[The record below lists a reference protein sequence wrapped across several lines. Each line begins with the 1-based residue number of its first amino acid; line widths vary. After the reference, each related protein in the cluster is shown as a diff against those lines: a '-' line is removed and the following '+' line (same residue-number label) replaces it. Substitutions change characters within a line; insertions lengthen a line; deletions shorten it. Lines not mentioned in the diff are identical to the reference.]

1 MIWPCVLWPTRL
13 VVSPKRIDDAGKVDA
28 DGAVG
33 VLWPAAG
40 DGLGDG
46 QVLGQRH
53 LGTAGSTSELELVPD
68 ELRVQPLKQPDRD
81 GLPGDH
87 PDLPVQLPV
96 EFGVLQRIRLSD
108 RAPQVF
114 RQLAQLGGLVV
125 GDPFRR
131 LGRAERLKGHPA
143 LGDRDGLFGG
153 DDPHPR
159 APVRD
164 PLDQPVSGEIKQ
176 RGPQRLPGHPER
188 PGQLLLN
195 KPLTRREIPAE
206 DGLPQHPEGMHP
218 SRLPS
223 QGRAGCSYSHTSTLR
238 ISAVD
243 CQQSRDA
250 APPPRVA
257 P

>member
-1 MIWPCVLWPTRL
+1 MIWPCVLWPTRR
-13 VVSPKRIDDAGKVDA
+13 VVSPKRVDDAGKVDA

-108 RAPQVF
+108 RAPEVF

-143 LGDRDGLFGG
+143 LGDGDGLFGRYDTDPGAAIG
-153 DDPHPR
+153 DP
-159 APVRD
+159 
-164 PLDQPVSGEIKQ
+164 
-176 RGPQRLPGHPER
+176 
-188 PGQLLLN
+188 LN
-195 KPLTRREIPAE
+195 KPLGGQVEQRR
-206 DGLPQHPEGMHP
+206 PQ
-218 SRLPS
+218 
-223 QGRAGCSYSHTSTLR
+223 
-238 ISAVD
+238 
-243 CQQSRDA
+243 
-250 APPPRVA
+250 
-257 P
+257 